1 MKYVPL
7 VLALAIA
14 GTPVVYTQAPDKKT
28 APSAAAKSGDAGAE
42 QTLMKI
48 ERDAAAALIKRDVAA
63 FGKVFADDAIMI
75 TPDGMTQTKAQL
87 LADLK
92 SGDLVIEASDISDM
106 KVRVHGDSAVV
117 TYITTDK
124 GKFKGQDIS
133 GRYRWTDVFVRHN
146 NGPWQVIAGQGTPIQ
161 APAK

>member
-7 VLALAIA
+7 VVALAIA
-14 GTPVVYTQAPDKKT
+14 ATPVVYTQAPDKKVT
-28 APSAAAKSGDAGAE
+28 PSAAAKSGDASAE

-48 ERDAAAALIKRDVAA
+48 ERDAAAALMKRDLAS
-63 FGKVFADDAIMI
+63 FGKLFADDAVMI
-75 TPDGMTQTKAQL
+75 TPDGMPQTKAQL

-92 SGDLVIEASDISDM
+92 SGDLVIESSDISDM

-124 GKFKGQDIS
+124 GKYKGQEIS
-133 GRYRWTDVFVRHN
+133 GRYRWTDVFVRRN
-146 NGPWQVIAGQGTPIQ
+146 NGPWQVVASQGTPIQ
-161 APAK
+161 APPK